1 VSINRINAV
10 DAEIDGKRAMTSE
23 RVRIVLAEGVVED
36 QLITLAGRH
45 KWWVHDRHAR
55 KGEEPAE
62 YVYVTRDGGS
72 FLHWIEDHKL
82 GVNYILVNGPATSQI
97 VQILREQL
105 SNFSPAYIM
114 KHVRETELSPVDRR
128 MALYHLALDK
138 MDHGFDQETFD
149 IFSKA
154 LRDPDP
160 FVRGSAVLGSAYLG
174 WPRLAEPLRALANHD
189 EPDESIRRDAA
200 TLVNRLGASA
210 AKPS

>member
-1 VSINRINAV
+1 
-10 DAEIDGKRAMTSE
+10 MTSD
-23 RVRIVLAEGVVED
+23 RVRVVLADGVVED

-62 YVYVTRDGGS
+62 YIYVTRDGGS

-82 GVNYILVNGPATSQI
+82 GVNYILVKGPATSEI
-97 VQILREQL
+97 VQILRERL

-114 KHVRETELSPVDRR
+114 KRAREAELSPDDRR

-138 MDHGFDQETFD
+138 MDRGFDQETFD
-149 IFSKA
+149 IFCRA

-160 FVRGSAVLGSAYLG
+160 VVRGSAVLGSAYLG
-174 WPRLAEPLRALANHD
+174 WPQLAEPLRALVSHD
-189 EPDESIRRDAA
+189 EPDESIRKDAA
-200 TLVNRLGASA
+200 TLIGRLGAPA